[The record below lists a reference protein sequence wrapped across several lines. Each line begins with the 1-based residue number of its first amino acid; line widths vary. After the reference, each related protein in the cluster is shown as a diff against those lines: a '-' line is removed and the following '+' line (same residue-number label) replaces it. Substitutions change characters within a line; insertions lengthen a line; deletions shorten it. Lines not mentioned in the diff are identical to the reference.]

1 MKNII
6 KYFILTLFFF
16 ISSISYGEKNPYWQE
31 PTKVQADS
39 INQLWLSTENDTV
52 RMYASRQLGIFYQE
66 ISRPISLSYFEE
78 QLLLARQL
86 RQKLWEAEA
95 LSRIGY
101 VYGLMQNYS
110 GGLKSLLMAME
121 LASDP
126 KCERAVWKVELF
138 SKKEDAHYARIT
150 VTAVI
155 TEHLGLLYYHAGDY
169 HKAIEHYKTS
179 MIINDEI
186 QDDAFLSIIYLDIGE
201 SYLGLKEF
209 DMAMTAMNNALF
221 YCVKSGYEK
230 YKGLIYYFIGIIK
243 EEALNYDEAKRYYHT
258 CIQTSIQQESS
269 DFMGKAYLAL
279 TDLEGRTGSKDSSLL
294 FAVNAVR
301 TYRIMN
307 DSVGL
312 ANAYLALSSAFDEY
326 NQPDSA
332 YYYIKEGI
340 ALKSALNQEEQVKK
354 FQAVGFE
361 EQIRLQTLEA
371 EQIRLQ
377 SKIRTFSLL
386 AGIVVL
392 LFISGLI
399 YINYRQHK
407 RSKTEIEKTYHNL
420 EVAHENL
427 KSTQSQLIQ
436 SEKMASLGELTAG
449 IAHEIQNP
457 LNFVNN
463 FSELS
468 NELLYEMN
476 EEMDKGDIAGAKV
489 ISDDIR
495 KNLEKINHHGKRAD
509 AIVKGMLQHSR
520 TSNGIKEPTDINP
533 LADEYLRL
541 SYHGFRAKDKSFNA
555 EFKTEFDKSLPKINV
570 PQDIGRVLLNLIN
583 NAFYAVQAPSTTA
596 PPPPEGGIKNSQ
608 TDYKPTVIVR
618 TGFWNPPSGGRGA
631 FISVIDNG
639 PGIPA
644 SILDKIFQPFFTTK
658 PTGQGTGLGLSLA
671 YDIVKA
677 HGGELKVETK
687 EGVGS
692 EFIVQLQIKST

>member
-1 MKNII
+1 VKAHG
-6 KYFILTLFFF
+6 
-16 ISSISYGEKNPYWQE
+16 GELMVE
-31 PTKVQADS
+31 T
-39 INQLWLSTENDTV
+39 STENDTV

-209 DMAMTAMNNALF
+209 DMA
-221 YCVKSGYEK
+221 
-230 YKGLIYYFIGIIK
+230 
-243 EEALNYDEAKRYYHT
+243 
-258 CIQTSIQQESS
+258 
-269 DFMGKAYLAL
+269 
-279 TDLEGRTGSKDSSLL
+279 
-294 FAVNAVR
+294 
-301 TYRIMN
+301 
-307 DSVGL
+307 
-312 ANAYLALSSAFDEY
+312 NAYLALSSAFDEY

-463 FSELS
+463 FSEI
-468 NELLYEMN
+468 NKEL
-476 EEMDKGDIAGAKV
+476 
-489 ISDDIR
+489 
-495 KNLEKINHHGKRAD
+495 
-509 AIVKGMLQHSR
+509 
-520 TSNGIKEPTDINP
+520 
-533 LADEYLRL
+533 
-541 SYHGFRAKDKSFNA
+541 
-555 EFKTEFDKSLPKINV
+555 
-570 PQDIGRVLLNLIN
+570 
-583 NAFYAVQAPSTTA
+583 
-596 PPPPEGGIKNSQ
+596 
-608 TDYKPTVIVR
+608 
-618 TGFWNPPSGGRGA
+618 
-631 FISVIDNG
+631 ID
-639 PGIPA
+639 
-644 SILDKIFQPFFTTK
+644 
-658 PTGQGTGLGLSLA
+658 
-671 YDIVKA
+671 
-677 HGGELKVETK
+677 ELKEELAK
-687 EGVGS
+687 AIG
-692 EFIVQLQIKST
+692 IQQK